1 MNVSSKNEN
10 VFGVSSIIK
19 PTIEKGRRVLVTSD
33 IHGHVEYL
41 KNVLA
46 RANFST
52 DDVLII
58 NGDLTEKG
66 PASLECI
73 RYVLELMR
81 DHTVYYL
88 SGNVDF
94 WRVNAIKTLS
104 KDNADRFIASVL
116 NLRSWKGTSLFDEMA
131 RELNIPLNTAE
142 DALAAKDVLLS
153 AFSEEIALLENAPTI
168 LSCGS
173 YIFVHGG
180 LRSSVLSENIG
191 IDAWS
196 LLKYDSFL
204 TNAPAFD
211 RYVVVGHWPVT
222 IYNEKIA
229 NADPVV
235 CEEKRIISIDGG
247 CGLKT
252 DGQLNLYVIPDI
264 YSDSAEYNYNVR
276 YDTFPKIRALDAQ
289 NPSEKSLNILW
300 GDTDIILLEKGE
312 EFSLVEHA
320 SSGYR
325 LRMYNEYIYGFEER
339 TTCNDYTDAVL
350 AVNSGDVLS
359 LIHKTGRGC
368 IVKNNGRTGWY
379 YGKFEEIK
387 EIL

>member
-1 MNVSSKNEN
+1 MNVSSKNER
-10 VFGVSSIIK
+10 VFGVSSIIE
-19 PTIEKGRRVLVTSD
+19 PNIEKGRRVLVTSD

-41 KNVLA
+41 KKVLA
-46 RANFST
+46 KANFT
-52 DDVLII
+52 QDDVLII

-73 RYVLELMR
+73 RYVLELMKN
-81 DHTVYYL
+81 HTVYYL

-94 WRVNAIKTLS
+94 WRVHAIKNLS
-104 KDNADRFIASVL
+104 EGNADSFISTVL
-116 NLRSWKGTSLFDEMA
+116 NLRKWKGTSLFDEMA
-131 RELNIPLNTAE
+131 RELGIPLNTAS
-142 DALAAKDVLLS
+142 DALAAKERLLC
-153 AFSEEIALLENAPTI
+153 AFLKEISLLENAPTI
-168 LSCGS
+168 LSCGN

-180 LRSSVLSENIG
+180 LRSSVLSENVG

-211 RYVVVGHWPVT
+211 CYVVVGHWPVT

-289 NPSEKSLNILW
+289 NPSETSLNIHW
-300 GDTDIILLEKGE
+300 GDTNIILLEKGD
-312 EFSLVEHA
+312 EFSLVEHV

-325 LRMYNEYIYGFEER
+325 LRMYNEYIYGFEKN

-350 AVNSGDVLS
+350 AVSAGDELS
-359 LIHKTGRGC
+359 LICKTSEGC
-368 IVKNNGRTGWY
+368 IVKKNGRTGWY
-379 YGKFEEIK
+379 YGEFEETK

>member
-94 WRVNAIKTLS
+94 WRVNAIKALS

-180 LRSSVLSENIG
+180 LRSSVLSENVG

-276 YDTFPKIRALDAQ
+276 YDMFPKIRALDAQ
-289 NPSEKSLNILW
+289 NPSEKSLNIHW

-387 EIL
+387 DIL

>member
-1 MNVSSKNEN
+1 MNVSSKNER
-10 VFGVSSIIK
+10 VFGISSL
-19 PTIEKGRRVLVTSD
+19 IEPSIERGRRVLVTSD
-33 IHGHVEYL
+33 IHGHVEHL
-41 KNVLA
+41 KSVLA
-46 RANFST
+46 RAHFSQ

-66 PASLECI
+66 PESLECI

-94 WRVNAIKTLS
+94 WRVNAIRTLS
-104 KDNADRFIASVL
+104 SENADRFIASVL
-116 NLRSWKGTSLFDEMA
+116 NLRLWKGTSLFDEMA
-131 RELNIPLNTAE
+131 SELGIPLNTAE
-142 DALAAKDVLLS
+142 DALNAKEAILS
-153 AFSEEIALLENAPTI
+153 VFSEEIALLENAPTV

-180 LRSSVLSENIG
+180 LRSSVLSENVG

-204 TNAPAFD
+204 TSAPSFD

-222 IYNEKIA
+222 IYNDKIA

-276 YDTFPKIRALDAQ
+276 YDTFPQIRALDMQ
-289 NPSEKSLNILW
+289 KPSEASLNIHW
-300 GDTDIILLEKGE
+300 GDTDIILIEKGD

-320 SSGYR
+320 STGYR
-325 LRMYNEYIYGFEER
+325 LRMYNKYIYGFEKN

-350 AVNSGDVLS
+350 EVNEGDVLS
-359 LIHKTGRGC
+359 LIYKTNEGC
-368 IVKNNGRTGWY
+368 IVKNKGRTGWY
-379 YGKFEEIK
+379 YGKFEEIR
-387 EIL
+387 

>member
-1 MNVSSKNEN
+1 MNVSSKNEK
-10 VFGVSSIIK
+10 VFGIS
-19 PTIEKGRRVLVTSD
+19 TLIEPYIQKGRRVLVTSD

-46 RANFST
+46 RANFT
-52 DDVLII
+52 QDDVLII

-66 PASLECI
+66 PDSLATV
-73 RYVLELMR
+73 RYVAELQKT
-81 DHTVYYL
+81 HTVYLL

-104 KDNADRFIASVL
+104 NENADRFIASVL

-131 RELNIPLNTAE
+131 KALGIPLNTAE
-142 DALAAKDVLLS
+142 DALNAKDAILS
-153 AFSEEIALLENAPTI
+153 TFSDEILLLENAHTI

-180 LRSSVLSENIG
+180 LRYSVLSENVG

-196 LLKYDSFL
+196 LLKFDSFL
-204 TNAPAFD
+204 TSAPSFD

-222 IYNEKIA
+222 IYNGRIA

-235 CEEKRIISIDGG
+235 CEEKKIISIDGG

-264 YSDSAEYNYNVR
+264 YSDSTENNYNVR
-276 YDTFPKIRALDAQ
+276 YDTFPQIRALDMQ
-289 NPSEKSLNILW
+289 KPSETSINIHW
-300 GDTDIILLEKGE
+300 GDTDIILLEKGD
-312 EFSLVEHA
+312 EFSLVEHV
-320 SSGYR
+320 STGYR
-325 LRMYNEYIYGFEER
+325 LRMYNEYIYGFER
-339 TTCNDYTDAVL
+339 NTTCNDYTDAVL
-350 AVNSGDVLS
+350 EVNEGDVLS
-359 LIHKTGRGC
+359 LIYKTNEGC
-368 IVKNNGRTGWY
+368 IVKNKGRTGWY
-379 YGKFEEIK
+379 YGNYEMIY
-387 EIL
+387 

>member
-1 MNVSSKNEN
+1 MNVSSKNEK
-10 VFGVSSIIK
+10 VFGIS
-19 PTIEKGRRVLVTSD
+19 TLIEPYIQKGRRVLVTSD

-46 RANFST
+46 RANFT
-52 DDVLII
+52 QDDVLII

-66 PASLECI
+66 PDSLATV
-73 RYVLELMR
+73 RYVAELQKT
-81 DHTVYYL
+81 HTVYLL

-104 KDNADRFIASVL
+104 NENADRFIASVL

-131 RELNIPLNTAE
+131 KELGIPLNTAE
-142 DALAAKDVLLS
+142 DALNAKDAILS
-153 AFSEEIALLENAPTI
+153 TFSDEILLLENAHTI

-180 LRSSVLSENIG
+180 LRSSVLSENVG

-196 LLKYDSFL
+196 LLKFDSFL
-204 TNAPAFD
+204 TSAPSFD

-222 IYNEKIA
+222 IYNGRIA

-235 CEEKRIISIDGG
+235 CEEKKIISIDGG

-264 YSDSAEYNYNVR
+264 YSDSTENNYNVR
-276 YDTFPKIRALDAQ
+276 YDTFPQIRALDMQ
-289 NPSEKSLNILW
+289 KPSETSINIHW
-300 GDTDIILLEKGE
+300 GDTDIILLEKGD
-312 EFSLVEHA
+312 EFSLVEHV
-320 SSGYR
+320 STGYR
-325 LRMYNEYIYGFEER
+325 LRMYNEYIYGFER
-339 TTCNDYTDAVL
+339 NTTCNDYTDAVL
-350 AVNSGDVLS
+350 EVNEGDVLS
-359 LIHKTGRGC
+359 LIYKTNEGC
-368 IVKNNGRTGWY
+368 IVKNKGRTGWY
-379 YGKFEEIK
+379 YGNYEMIY
-387 EIL
+387 

>member
-1 MNVSSKNEN
+1 MNVSSKNER
-10 VFGVSSIIK
+10 VFGISSL
-19 PTIEKGRRVLVTSD
+19 IEPSIERGRRVLVTSD
-33 IHGHVEYL
+33 IHGHVEHL
-41 KNVLA
+41 KGVLA
-46 RANFST
+46 RAHFSQ

-94 WRVNAIKTLS
+94 WRVNAIRTLS
-104 KDNADRFIASVL
+104 SENADRFIASVL
-116 NLRSWKGTSLFDEMA
+116 NLRLWKGTSLFDEMA
-131 RELNIPLNTAE
+131 SELGIPLNTAE
-142 DALAAKDVLLS
+142 DAINAKEAILS
-153 AFSEEIALLENAPTI
+153 AFSEEISLLENAPTV

-180 LRSSVLSENIG
+180 LRSSVLSENVG

-204 TNAPAFD
+204 TSAPSFD

-222 IYNEKIA
+222 IYNDKIA

-276 YDTFPKIRALDAQ
+276 YDTFPQIRALDMQ
-289 NPSEKSLNILW
+289 KSSEASLNIHW
-300 GDTDIILLEKGE
+300 GDTDIILIEKGD

-320 SSGYR
+320 STGYR
-325 LRMYNEYIYGFEER
+325 LRMYNEYIYGFEKN

-350 AVNSGDVLS
+350 EVNEGDVLS
-359 LIHKTGRGC
+359 LIYKTNEGC
-368 IVKNNGRTGWY
+368 IVKNKGRTGWY
-379 YGKFEEIK
+379 YGKFEEIR
-387 EIL
+387 

>member
-1 MNVSSKNEN
+1 MNVSSKNEK
-10 VFGVSSIIK
+10 VFGIS
-19 PTIEKGRRVLVTSD
+19 TLIEPYIQKGRRVLVTSD

-46 RANFST
+46 RANFT
-52 DDVLII
+52 QDDVLII

-66 PASLECI
+66 PDSLATV
-73 RYVLELMR
+73 RYVAELQKT
-81 DHTVYYL
+81 HTVYLL

-104 KDNADRFIASVL
+104 NENADRFIASVL

-131 RELNIPLNTAE
+131 KELGIPLNTAE
-142 DALAAKDVLLS
+142 DAINAKDAILS
-153 AFSEEIALLENAPTI
+153 TFSDEILLLENAHTI

-180 LRSSVLSENIG
+180 LRSSVLSENVG

-204 TNAPAFD
+204 TSAPSFE

-222 IYNEKIA
+222 IYNGRIA

-235 CEEKRIISIDGG
+235 CEEKKIISIDGG

-264 YSDSAEYNYNVR
+264 YSDSTENNYNVR
-276 YDTFPKIRALDAQ
+276 YDTFPQIRALDMQ
-289 NPSEKSLNILW
+289 KPSETSINIHW
-300 GDTDIILLEKGE
+300 GDTDIILLEKGD
-312 EFSLVEHA
+312 EFSLVEHV
-320 SSGYR
+320 STGYR
-325 LRMYNEYIYGFEER
+325 LRMYNEYIYGFER
-339 TTCNDYTDAVL
+339 TTTCNDYTDAVL
-350 AVNSGDVLS
+350 EVNEGDVLS
-359 LIHKTGRGC
+359 LIYKTNEGC
-368 IVKNNGRTGWY
+368 IVKNKGRTGWY
-379 YGKFEEIK
+379 YGNYEMIY
-387 EIL
+387 

>member
-1 MNVSSKNEN
+1 MNVSSKNER
-10 VFGVSSIIK
+10 VFGISSLIEPI
-19 PTIEKGRRVLVTSD
+19 IEKGRRVLVTSD
-33 IHGHVEYL
+33 IHGHVEHL
-41 KNVLA
+41 KSVLA
-46 RANFST
+46 RVHFSQ

-73 RYVLELMR
+73 RYVLKLMR

-94 WRVNAIKTLS
+94 WRVNAIRTLS
-104 KDNADRFIASVL
+104 SENADRFIASVL
-116 NLRSWKGTSLFDEMA
+116 NLRLWKGTSLFDEMA
-131 RELNIPLNTAE
+131 SELGIPLNTAE
-142 DALAAKDVLLS
+142 DALEAKEKLLS
-153 AFSEEIALLENAPTI
+153 AFSEEISLLENAPTI

-180 LRSSVLSENIG
+180 LRSSVLSENVG

-204 TNAPAFD
+204 TSAPSFD

-222 IYNEKIA
+222 IYNDKIA

-276 YDTFPKIRALDAQ
+276 YDTFTQIRALDAQ
-289 NPSEKSLNILW
+289 KPSEASLNIHW
-300 GDTDIILLEKGE
+300 GDTDIVLLEKGD
-312 EFSLVEHA
+312 EFSLVEHV
-320 SSGYR
+320 STGYR
-325 LRMYNEYIYGFEER
+325 LHMYNEYIYGFEKN

-350 AVNSGDVLS
+350 EVNEGDVLS
-359 LIHKTGRGC
+359 LIYKTNEGC
-368 IVKNNGRTGWY
+368 IVKNKGRTGWY
-379 YGKFEEIK
+379 YGKFEEIR
-387 EIL
+387 

>member
-1 MNVSSKNEN
+1 MNVSSKNER
-10 VFGVSSIIK
+10 VFGISSL
-19 PTIEKGRRVLVTSD
+19 IEPSIERGRRVLVTSD
-33 IHGHVEYL
+33 IHGHVEHL
-41 KNVLA
+41 KSVLA
-46 RANFST
+46 RARFSQ

-94 WRVNAIKTLS
+94 WRVNAIRTLS
-104 KDNADRFIASVL
+104 SENADRFIASVL
-116 NLRSWKGTSLFDEMA
+116 NLRLWKGTSLFDEMA
-131 RELNIPLNTAE
+131 SELGIPLNTAE
-142 DALAAKDVLLS
+142 DALNAKEAILS
-153 AFSEEIALLENAPTI
+153 AFSEEIALLENAPTV

-180 LRSSVLSENIG
+180 LRSSVLSENVG

-204 TNAPAFD
+204 TSAPSFD

-222 IYNEKIA
+222 IYNDKIA

-276 YDTFPKIRALDAQ
+276 YDTFPQIRALDMQ
-289 NPSEKSLNILW
+289 KPSEASLNIHW
-300 GDTDIILLEKGE
+300 GDTDIILIEKGD

-320 SSGYR
+320 STGYR
-325 LRMYNEYIYGFEER
+325 LRMYNEYIYGFEKN

-350 AVNSGDVLS
+350 EVNECDVLS
-359 LIHKTGRGC
+359 LIYKTNEGC
-368 IVKNNGRTGWY
+368 IVKNKGRTGWY
-379 YGKFEEIK
+379 YGKFEEIR
-387 EIL
+387 